1 MLNTQFSATLET
13 LYLLKNILLRKK
25 NTLFYKEYYFFL
37 LLSYPIDGKK

>member
-37 LLSYPIDGKK
+37 LLSYPVHGKK